1 MAKGPATEAMR
12 DNPIQFAIVREDAR
26 IERALVERHRP
37 ERVMLIASG
46 GCTALT
52 LRALYP
58 QLNLTL
64 VDPNQAQLALVD
76 RKLDALAGPVD
87 GARWARFN
95 VGHDDPA
102 GLSQSGNFESLFR
115 GLRRFVEALVI
126 PADEIRLLFEP
137 TGDRVGVARRMFAS
151 RYWPAAFE
159 MFFCAA
165 LLEAMFGPE
174 ATQYAPRGSYPG
186 YFRRVF
192 ERGLLRQDAPQNPF
206 LHHVFLGQYV
216 ADPQRLPFF
225 LTAPGPQNGFDY
237 RLGLMQTVDDF
248 HRFHLVSLSNIL
260 DWMDPTEVKALI
272 EKLSAD
278 LLPGAV
284 VVYRQ
289 LNNDRDLEALFGPD
303 FVFDE
308 RLAARLH
315 ADDRSLFYSSLHV
328 GTKQ

>member
-1 MAKGPATEAMR
+1 MR
-12 DNPIQFAIVREDAR
+12 DNPIQFAVVREDAR

-37 ERVMLIASG
+37 ERIMLIASG

-58 QLNLTL
+58 ELNLTL

-87 GARWARFN
+87 EARWARFN

-115 GLRRFVEALVI
+115 GLRGFVESMVA
-126 PADEIRLLFEP
+126 PADEIAQLFEP
-137 TGDRVGVARRMFAS
+137 TADRAAIAQRAFAS

-159 MFFCAA
+159 MFFCDA
-165 LLEAMFGPE
+165 LLEAMFGPD
-174 ATQYAPRGSYPG
+174 ATQHAPRGSYPD
-186 YFRRVF
+186 YFRRIF
-192 ERGLLRQDAPQNPF
+192 ERGLLRDDAPQNPF
-206 LHHVFLGQYV
+206 LHHVFLGQYLP
-216 ADPQRLPFF
+216 DPACLPFF
-225 LTAPGPQNGFDY
+225 LTAPGPKNGLDS

-260 DWMDPTEVKALI
+260 DWMAPTEVKALI

-278 LLPGAV
+278 LQPGAV

-289 LNNDRDLEALFGPD
+289 LNNDRDLTALFGPD
-303 FVFDE
+303 FSFDE
-308 RLAARLH
+308 RLSARLH
-315 ADDRSLFYSSLHV
+315 ADDRSVFYSSLHI
-328 GTKQ
+328 GTKR